1 MGEQSWTRFF
11 QLTLK
16 HTGPYKAGTAEI
28 SHSGHTGM
36 ESEASPP
43 SDFVSM
49 KEIGRH
55 TLYSPPWR
63 ENREL
68 YFTLPYHVV
77 SVLPELQAA
86 RHSLTT
92 VSSSDCISS

>member
-1 MGEQSWTRFF
+1 MEEQSWTRFF

-16 HTGPYKAGTAEI
+16 YRGPYKAEKAEI

-36 ESEASPP
+36 EFKASPP
-43 SDFVSM
+43 PDFVPM
-49 KEIGRH
+49 KEIRRRI
-55 TLYSPPWR
+55 LYSPPWR
-63 ENREL
+63 KSREL

-86 RHSLTT
+86 RHNDYCVLF
-92 VSSSDCISS
+92 